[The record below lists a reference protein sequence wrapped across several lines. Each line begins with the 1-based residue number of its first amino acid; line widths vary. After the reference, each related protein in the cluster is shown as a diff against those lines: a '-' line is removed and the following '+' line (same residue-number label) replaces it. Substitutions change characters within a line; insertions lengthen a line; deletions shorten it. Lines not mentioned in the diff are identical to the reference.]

1 MSEEVIPFHL
11 QNQPEIDQE
20 RINKK
25 WYLQEEYLKPHQE
38 IQGREVH
45 AKNFGIESEDLYE
58 AAYNGNTRVL
68 RNLLARGGCV
78 NISGICMLL

>member
-1 MSEEVIPFHL
+1 MVL
-11 QNQPEIDQE
+11 TG
-20 RINKK
+20 RIFETAPK
-25 WYLQEEYLKPHQE
+25 L
-38 IQGREVH
+38 QGREVH

-78 NISGICMLL
+78 NISGNFW